1 MTILPNRSARAFS
14 WPGLRLRSAA
24 SNAASGGRG
33 RPPRPPRVPGTTTF
47 SPTSGDGGGNGG
59 APMYIV
65 CTPEQMGLLS
75 EQDGELIQRKARKKM
90 REDAA
95 TAKALLAEYTR
106 QVDELR

>member
-1 MTILPNRSARAFS
+1 M
-14 WPGLRLRSAA
+14 LRSAA

-33 RPPRPPRVPGTTTF
+33 RPPRPPRVPGTTAS
-47 SPTSGDGGGNGG
+47 SPTSGDGGGGGGGGGGGNGGGNGGG